1 MLSKYGNCWKA
12 NIDLSYIFMAREGTL
27 IIEKTLA
34 RNGLRRLAGLHFVYK
49 KSENDKEYTEYKEK
63 IRYILCLKNNS
74 ETIYRISHRVGM
86 I

>member
-1 MLSKYGNCWKA
+1 
-12 NIDLSYIFMAREGTL
+12 MARERTL

-74 ETIYRISHRVGM
+74 ETIYRISH
-86 I
+86 

>member
-1 MLSKYGNCWKA
+1 
-12 NIDLSYIFMAREGTL
+12 MAREGTL

-63 IRYILCLKNNS
+63 NTLYIVS
-74 ETIYRISHRVGM
+74 ENYYRNYI
-86 I
+86 